1 MAYEDLL
8 KDTSES
14 FENGNYFN
22 VTITDLGLTDVAD
35 SYPIQFR
42 WKYKDGTYSNWS
54 AVKNV
59 EVPAIELAAPGVPS
73 TPTVRPVL
81 GAIEVSW
88 DGKTATG
95 ENQSNQSDFANIYI
109 GTSSS
114 FTPIDSG
121 TSKNLVDILD
131 FANNKNSVYLG
142 VDTVV
147 NGSLTISYGVDYYI
161 KIIASNRDGVQST
174 AVAAAGNP
182 VRVGTVSSDG
192 IVTVTAD
199 KIATGTIS
207 TGSTITVGSTSGK
220 HVIIRGTGNPLEIYG
235 SGGTAGGTILSFDT
249 NGNLKIEGTINATAG
264 EFKGYMSAGD
274 MKIGLDVKDTN
285 DGIYINDH
293 NYWYNTGNIKIGNGS
308 KNLVWDGSN
317 LSLTNSTSI
326 DIVGGGTDSI
336 TTILGTNG
344 LFSIKSTGTGYFDW
358 SGTAIE
364 VATGVR
370 HTKLNPGVISVSLD
384 SDLVAS
390 QFSSSQFSI
399 TAQSNEIL
407 IQFAT
412 QSDVPGIK
420 WAQYNYG
427 AGYDT
432 HYTFGLALGGTN
444 ASRSLVVSDDGT
456 QFIGHRNY
464 YGAASASTMAS
475 ATFGVD
481 GDLYLST
488 SES

>member
-42 WKYKDGTYSNWS
+42 WKFKDGTYSNWS

-59 EVPAIELAAPGVPS
+59 EVPAIQLEAPAVPS

-88 DGKTATG
+88 DGKTSTG
-95 ENQSNQSDFANIYI
+95 ANQANQSDFANIYI
-109 GTSSS
+109 GTSST
-114 FTPIDSG
+114 FTPTDSG
-121 TSKNLVDILD
+121 GSANLVDVLD
-131 FANNKNSVYLG
+131 FANNKNSVYIG

-161 KIIASNRDGVQST
+161 KIIASNRDGVKST
-174 AVAAAGNP
+174 AVAATGNP

-235 SGGTAGGTILSFDT
+235 SGGTAGGTVLSFDT
-249 NGNLKIEGTINATAG
+249 NGDLTIKGTINATAG
-264 EFKGYMSAGD
+264 EFSGYMSAGS
-274 MKIGLDVKDTN
+274 MKIGSNVNGTN
-285 DGIYINDH
+285 DGLFMGTD
-293 NYWYNTGNIKIGNGS
+293 NYWYNTGIFKVGSTS
-308 KNLVWDGSN
+308 KNLFWDGSN
-317 LSLTNSTSI
+317 LSITNSGSVSI
-326 DIVGGGTDSI
+326 EGTGSTDSI
-336 TTILGTNG
+336 TTQLDSNG
-344 LFSIKSTGTGYFDW
+344 FFSIKSTNNGYYDW

-364 VATGVR
+364 IATGVK
-370 HTKLNPGVISVSLD
+370 HSKINPGVITVSLD
-384 SDLVAS
+384 NDPSG
-390 QFSSSQFSI
+390 SSLFYSSRFSI
-399 TAQSNEIL
+399 MALSNETLFDWDDDIRW
-407 IQFAT
+407 
-412 QSDVPGIK
+412 GR
-420 WAQYNYG
+420 YNYTS
-427 AGYDT
+427 GYT
-432 HYTFGLALGGTN
+432 SAVTFGLALGGIN
-444 ASRSLVVSDDGT
+444 PSRSIVVSEDGT
-456 QFIGHRNY
+456 QYLGHRNY
-464 YGAASASTMAS
+464 YGAASSSTMAS

-488 SES
+488 NES